1 MLAAAAVAEGAQ
13 PCRDRQRPAFR
24 WTLAAEAVG
33 GHRNAHSLRKRQAE
47 DGHDLDEFLGRL
59 AASQARITFALLDGA
74 DTPVVAYITNLSQ
87 LA

>member
-1 MLAAAAVAEGAQ
+1 MLSLAATGKD
-13 PCRDRQRPAFR
+13 PLFR

-33 GHRNAHSLRKRQAE
+33 GHRNAHSLRKGQVE
-47 DGHDLDEFLGRL
+47 EGHDLDEFLGRL